1 MAAPVLNEI
10 VTYDIVGQRE
20 SLEGVIYDISPTE
33 TPVFSGAG
41 RGDAK
46 ATVFDWLQDA
56 LTAPDTTNAKLE
68 GAEYTFGARTP
79 RVRIGNVQQISSKAI
94 VVSETSEAVDKAGV
108 DSEMSYQIARAG
120 KELKRDIEKILLS
133 NQGANLGSETVAR
146 KTGTILS
153 FLRTNTTFGATGAD
167 PDAPNPTPADTRVDG
182 TLRDFDE
189 QVLKDLVFLGWS
201 TGMDIE
207 GSTLMV
213 PGRLKQTA
221 SLFEGI
227 ATQFKNADKK
237 VKIVATADLY
247 VSDYG
252 EFSIVPNRWMR
263 SRDALLIDWKYIT
276 VKYLRPFK
284 TDKIAKTGD
293 NEKKALVVEWG
304 LHIGNEAGLA
314 LATDLKPAS

>member
-1 MAAPVLNEI
+1 MAAPVVNEI
-10 VTYDIVGQRE
+10 LTFDIIGKRE

-33 TPVFSGAG
+33 TPVLTGAG

-46 ATVFDWLQDA
+46 STVFDWLQDA
-56 LTAPDTTNAKLE
+56 LTAPDTGNAQLE
-68 GAEYTFGARTP
+68 GDQFTFEARAP
-79 RVRIGNVQQISSKAI
+79 RVRLGNVQQISTKRI

-133 NQGANLGSETVAR
+133 NQGADLGSETVAR

-153 FLRTNTTFGATGAD
+153 FMRTNTTFGAGGAD
-167 PDAPNPTPADTRVDG
+167 AAAANPTPAGTRTDG
-182 TLRDFDE
+182 TLRVFDE
-189 QVLKDLVFLGWS
+189 QVLKELVYLGWAS
-201 TGMDIE
+201 GMDVD
-207 GSTLMV
+207 GATLMV
-213 PGRLKQTA
+213 PGKLKQTA
-221 SLFEGI
+221 SNFEGI

-252 EFSIVPNRWMR
+252 EFSIMPDRWMR
-263 SRDALLIDWKYIT
+263 NRDALLIDWKYLT

-284 TDKIAKTGD
+284 TVNIAVTGD
-293 NEKKALVVEWG
+293 NKKKALVVEWG
-304 LHIGNEAGLA
+304 LHVGNEAGLA